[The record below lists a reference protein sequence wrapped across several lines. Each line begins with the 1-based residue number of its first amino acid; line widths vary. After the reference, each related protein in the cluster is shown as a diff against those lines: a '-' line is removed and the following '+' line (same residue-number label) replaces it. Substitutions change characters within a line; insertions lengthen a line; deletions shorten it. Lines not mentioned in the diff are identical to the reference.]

1 MLRQSPILKYG
12 PSNNIAKFKEA
23 ISKTAIKQYGN
34 LGKLI
39 WQGSYYIPSKPDRAR
54 YSPLDAANDPD
65 GLKRAIYL
73 EAMMH
78 HQKK

>member
-1 MLRQSPILKYG
+1 VDRKTISQKLRASKGSRKDSHVDRERVSITMTTRKRMLRQSPILKYG

-39 WQGSYYIPSKPDRAR
+39 
-54 YSPLDAANDPD
+54 
-65 GLKRAIYL
+65 
-73 EAMMH
+73 
-78 HQKK
+78 